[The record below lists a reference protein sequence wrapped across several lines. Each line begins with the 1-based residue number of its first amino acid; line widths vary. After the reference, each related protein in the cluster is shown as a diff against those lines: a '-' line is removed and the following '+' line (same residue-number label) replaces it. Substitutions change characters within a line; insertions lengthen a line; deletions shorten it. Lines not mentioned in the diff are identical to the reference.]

1 MKATLG
7 EKVFYGVNY
16 FILILLG
23 LSCLL
28 PLMHILALSFSDAHA
43 IMSGHV
49 ALWPVGF
56 TLESF
61 QSLFKGTRMVDSFKN
76 SIIITVVGT
85 LLSMIV
91 TVLTA
96 YPLAR
101 KYFIGKRFFMLA
113 FLFTMMFGGGTIPNY
128 LVLKS
133 LGIINTYWALWL
145 PALVNTYNLLILRS
159 FFLGIPEEIEDA
171 ARIDGCGEW
180 RLLGR
185 IIIPLSLPVLATLTL
200 FNAVGFWNAF
210 LSVLI
215 YINDTH
221 KYNLTV
227 LVQNMIQSQSV
238 LQEVVASQL
247 IQADDSAQI
256 TPEGIKAAGII
267 TLMAPM
273 VMAYPFLQKYFV
285 KGALLG
291 SVKG

>member
-1 MKATLG
+1 MKASIG
-7 EKVFYGVNY
+7 EKIFYGINY
-16 FILILLG
+16 FVLLLLG

-28 PLMHILALSFSDAHA
+28 PLVHILALSLSDAHS
-43 IMSGHV
+43 ILSGHV
-49 ALWPVGF
+49 SLWPVSW
-56 TLESF
+56 TWESY
-61 QSLFKGTRMVDSFKN
+61 QSLFRGTRMVDSFKN
-76 SIIITVVGT
+76 SVIITVVGT
-85 LLSMIV
+85 MLAMIA

-101 KYFIGKRFFMLA
+101 KYFIGKRFFLLA
-113 FLFTMMFGGGTIPNY
+113 FLFTMMFGGGTIPSY
-128 LVLKS
+128 LVMKS

-145 PALVNTYNLLILRS
+145 PALVNTYNLLILRT

-180 RLLGR
+180 RLLGM
-185 IIIPLSLPVLATLTL
+185 IILPLSLPVLATLTL

-227 LVQNMIQSQSV
+227 LVQNMIQSQTV
-238 LQEVVASQL
+238 LQEVVASQM
-247 IQADDSAQI
+247 IQADDTAQI

-273 VMAYPFLQKYFV
+273 VIAYPFLQKYFV

>member
-1 MKATLG
+1 MKSTLG
-7 EKVFYGVNY
+7 EKLFYGINY
-16 FILILLG
+16 FVLLLLG

-28 PLMHILALSFSDAHA
+28 PLVHILALSMSDAHA
-43 IMSGHV
+43 IMSGNV
-49 ALWPVGF
+49 SLRPIGF
-56 TLESF
+56 TMESF
-61 QSLFKGTRMVDSFKN
+61 QSLFQGTRILDSLKN

-85 LLSMIV
+85 TLAMIV
-91 TVLTA
+91 TILTA

-101 KYFIGKRFFMLA
+101 KYFIGRRFFMLA

-128 LVLKS
+128 LIMKS

-145 PALVNTYNLLILRS
+145 PALVNTYNLLILRT
-159 FFLGIPEEIEDA
+159 FFVGMPEEIEEA

-180 RLLGR
+180 RLLGS
-185 IIIPLSLPVLATLTL
+185 IILPLSLPVLATLTL
-200 FNAVGFWNAF
+200 FNAVGFWNSF
-210 LSVLI
+210 LAVLI

-221 KYNLTV
+221 LYNLTV

-238 LQEVVASQL
+238 LQEVVASQM
-247 IQADDSAQI
+247 IQADDTAQI

-273 VMAYPFLQKYFV
+273 VIVYPFVQKYFV

>member
-1 MKATLG
+1 MKASIG
-7 EKVFYGVNY
+7 EKIFYGINY
-16 FILILLG
+16 FVLLLLG

-28 PLMHILALSFSDAHA
+28 PLVHILALSLSDAHS
-43 IMSGHV
+43 ILSGHV
-49 ALWPVGF
+49 SLWPVGW
-56 TLESF
+56 TWESY
-61 QSLFKGTRMVDSFKN
+61 QSLFRGTRMVDSFKN
-76 SIIITVVGT
+76 SVIITVVGT
-85 LLSMIV
+85 MLAMIA

-101 KYFIGKRFFMLA
+101 KYFIGKRFFLLA
-113 FLFTMMFGGGTIPNY
+113 FLFTMMFGGGTIPSY
-128 LVLKS
+128 LVMKS

-145 PALVNTYNLLILRS
+145 PALVNTYNLLILRT

-180 RLLGR
+180 RLLGM
-185 IIIPLSLPVLATLTL
+185 IILPLSLPVLATLTL

-227 LVQNMIQSQSV
+227 LVQNMIQSQTV
-238 LQEVVASQL
+238 LQEVVASQM
-247 IQADDSAQI
+247 IQADDTAQI

-273 VMAYPFLQKYFV
+273 VIAYPFLQKYFV